1 MYPNC
6 TIVSNID
13 PFFSRMSPVN
23 LFPIISQCDC
33 YLPKLITHVQSPW
46 VAIGN
51 HLITLASGWYPGL
64 WHVNH
69 DSWTNLKYWQWAKSI
84 KLMLSRWVWSM
95 FQLYWYSCFF
105 VQFITKINITEKS
118 VYSLVIYLKHL
129 TRCWHL
135 IFKWL
140 FSAWIG
146 LFM

>member
-1 MYPNC
+1 VYPNC

-105 VQFITKINITEKS
+105 CTIHYKNKYHGKKCVLSCYLFKTPYKMLTFNI
-118 VYSLVIYLKHL
+118 
-129 TRCWHL
+129 
-135 IFKWL
+135 
-140 FSAWIG
+140 
-146 LFM
+146 